1 MIRSL
6 PGNGPP
12 AVNRNREKGFTMR
25 KRSFFAFHGA
35 ASLCL
40 VCSAVL
46 AACSSGKAAAPPNPP
61 PEVGVVTLHPQ
72 PVTITTDL
80 PGRTVA
86 YRIAEVRPQ
95 VSGVIVKRLFTEGSE
110 VKAGQQL
117 YQIDPAPFQANLES
131 AQASLARARA
141 TLKSAALLAQR
152 YKPLAEAHAVS
163 QQNYDNAIAAES
175 QAAADIALAKAAVD
189 TAHINLAYTRMFSPI
204 SGRTGRSSVTEGALV
219 DANQRTAL
227 VVVQQL
233 DPIYVD
239 VTQPSTM
246 LLRLQ
251 REFAS
256 GQLKKVGESQARAQ
270 LMLEDNIRYEQA
282 GKLQFAEVTVD
293 SGTGSVTLRAV
304 FPNPQHTLL
313 PGMFVHE
320 QLQEGVNEQGL
331 LVPQRA
337 ITRNSLGDAT
347 TMVVGADN
355 MVSTR
360 VIKTERAIGDQWL
373 VSDGVAAGDKVI
385 VIGLQRLGSGVVKVK
400 PTEVSR
406 DQLNG
411 ERVAA
416 ANPTGV
422 EGPANSQSRLKQ

>member
-1 MIRSL
+1 M
-6 PGNGPP
+6 
-12 AVNRNREKGFTMR
+12 
-25 KRSFFAFHGA
+25 
-35 ASLCL
+35 
-40 VCSAVL
+40 
-46 AACSSGKAAAPPNPP
+46 
-61 PEVGVVTLHPQ
+61 VTLHPQ

-175 QAAADIALAKAAVD
+175 QAEADIALAKAAVD
-189 TAHINLAYTRMFSPI
+189 TAHINLTYTRMFSPI

-251 REFAS
+251 RELAN
-256 GQLKKVGESQARAQ
+256 GQLKKVGDRQAQ
-270 LMLEDNIRYEQA
+270 SKLTLEDNTLYERT
-282 GKLQFAEVTVD
+282 GKLEFAEVTVD

-320 QLQEGVNEQGL
+320 QLEEGVNEQGL

-337 ITRNSLGDAT
+337 ITHNSRGEAT
-347 TMVVGADN
+347 TMVVGADDT
-355 MVSTR
+355 VSTR

-373 VSDGVAAGDKVI
+373 VSGGVAAGDKVI
-385 VIGLQRLGSGVVKVK
+385 VVGLQRLRSGVVKVK
-400 PTEVSR
+400 PMEVSR
-406 DQLNG
+406 DQLDG
-411 ERVAA
+411 GQVAS
-416 ANPTGV
+416 ANLTGV
-422 EGPANSQSRLKQ
+422 EETANSRSRLEP

>member
-1 MIRSL
+1 MH
-6 PGNGPP
+6 
-12 AVNRNREKGFTMR
+12 NRRI
-25 KRSFFAFHGA
+25 SPFHRTSILG
-35 ASLCL
+35 L
-40 VCSAVL
+40 VCSSIL
-46 AACSSGKAAAPPNPP
+46 AACSSGKTAALPNPP

-80 PGRTVA
+80 PGRMAA
-86 YRIAEVRPQ
+86 YRVAEVRPQ

-141 TLKSAALLAQR
+141 TLKSAALLTQR

-163 QQNYDNAIAAES
+163 EQNYDNAIAAES
-175 QAAADIALAKAAVD
+175 QAEADIAAAKAAVD

-256 GQLKKVGESQARAQ
+256 GQMKKVGEAQARAQ
-270 LMLEDNIRYEQA
+270 LMLEDNTRYEQS
-282 GKLQFAEVTVD
+282 GTLQFAEVAVD

-304 FPNPQHTLL
+304 FPNPRHILL

-320 QLQEGVNEQGL
+320 QIEEGVNEHGL

-337 ITRNSLGDAT
+337 ITHNARGEAT
-347 TMVVGADN
+347 TMVVSAN
-355 MVSTR
+355 NTVSAR

-373 VSDGVAAGDKVI
+373 VSDGVAAGDRVI
-385 VIGLQRLGSGVVKVK
+385 VVGLQRLGSGVAEVK
-400 PTEVSR
+400 PVEVSP
-406 DQLNG
+406 DQLNS
-411 ERVAA
+411 EKVAST
-416 ANPTGV
+416 NSTG
-422 EGPANSQSRLKQ
+422 R

>member
-1 MIRSL
+1 MMHHRSIS
-6 PGNGPP
+6 PI
-12 AVNRNREKGFTMR
+12 NRT
-25 KRSFFAFHGA
+25 SILA
-35 ASLCL
+35 L
-40 VCSAVL
+40 VYVSIL
-46 AACSSGKAAAPPNPP
+46 TACSSAKPAVQSAP

-80 PGRTVA
+80 PGRTAA
-86 YRIAEVRPQ
+86 YRVAEVRPQ

-141 TLKSAALLAQR
+141 TLKSAALLTQR

-163 QQNYDNAIAAES
+163 QQDYDNAIAAES
-175 QAAADIALAKAAVD
+175 QAEADIALAKAAVD

-270 LMLEDNIRYEQA
+270 LMLEDNTRYEQS
-282 GKLQFAEVTVD
+282 GTLQFAEVAVD

-304 FPNPQHTLL
+304 FPNPQHILL

-320 QLQEGVNEQGL
+320 QLEEGVNEHGL

-337 ITRNSLGDAT
+337 VTHNLRGDAT
-347 TMVVGADN
+347 TMVVGADDS
-355 MVSTR
+355 VSSR

-373 VSDGVAAGDKVI
+373 VSDGVTAGDRVI
-385 VIGLQRLGSGVVKVK
+385 VAGLQRLGSGVVKVK
-400 PTEVSR
+400 PMEVSP
-406 DQLNG
+406 DQLNSG
-411 ERVAA
+411 QVAS
-416 ANPTGV
+416 ANLTGAL
-422 EGPANSQSRLKQ
+422 GTANSRSLLKP

>member
-1 MIRSL
+1 
-6 PGNGPP
+6 
-12 AVNRNREKGFTMR
+12 MR
-25 KRSFFAFHGA
+25 KRSFFALHRA

-40 VCSAVL
+40 LCSAGL
-46 AACSSGKAAAPPNPP
+46 AACSSGTTAAPSNPP
-61 PEVGVVTLHPQ
+61 PEVGVVTLHSQ

-80 PGRTVA
+80 PGRMTA

-95 VSGVIVKRLFTEGSE
+95 VSGVIIKRLFTEGSE

-141 TLKSAALLAQR
+141 TLKSAALLMQR

-163 QQNYDNAIAAES
+163 QQDYDNAIAAES
-175 QAAADIALAKAAVD
+175 QAEADIAFAKAAVD

-256 GQLKKVGESQARAQ
+256 GQLKKVGESQARAW
-270 LMLEDNIRYEQA
+270 LMLEDNTRYEQS
-282 GKLQFAEVTVD
+282 GTLQFAEVAVD

-304 FPNPQHTLL
+304 FPNPRHILL

-320 QLQEGVNEQGL
+320 QIEEGVDEHGL

-337 ITRNSLGDAT
+337 ITHNARDEAT
-347 TMVVGADN
+347 TMVVGAN
-355 MVSTR
+355 NTVSTR

-373 VSDGVAAGDKVI
+373 VSDGVAAGDRVI
-385 VIGLQRLGSGVVKVK
+385 VVGLQRLGSGVAEVK
-400 PTEVSR
+400 PMEVSP
-406 DQLNG
+406 DQLNSG
-411 ERVAA
+411 QVAST
-416 ANPTGV
+416 NPTGV
-422 EGPANSQSRLKQ
+422 EGPAISRTLTP

>member
-1 MIRSL
+1 MHTRSL
-6 PGNGPP
+6 LPLHKVP
-12 AVNRNREKGFTMR
+12 T
-25 KRSFFAFHGA
+25 
-35 ASLCL
+35 LCL
-40 VCSAVL
+40 LCSVAL
-46 AACSSGKAAAPPNPP
+46 AACSSGKTAAPPNPP

-86 YRIAEVRPQ
+86 YRVAEVRPQ
-95 VSGVIVKRLFTEGSE
+95 VSGVILKRLFIEGSE

-131 AQASLARARA
+131 TQASLARARA
-141 TLKSAALLAQR
+141 TLKSATLLTQR

-175 QAAADIALAKAAVD
+175 QAAADIASAKAAVD
-189 TAHINLAYTRMFSPI
+189 AAHINLAYTRVLSPI

-227 VVVQQL
+227 MVVQQL

-239 VTQPSTM
+239 VTQPSTI

-256 GQLKKVGESQARAQ
+256 GQLKKVGEAQAQAK
-270 LMLEDNIRYEQA
+270 LILEDDTPYEPT
-282 GKLQFAEVTVD
+282 GKLQFAEVAVD

-304 FPNPQHTLL
+304 FPNPQHILL
-313 PGMFVHE
+313 SGMFVHE
-320 QLQEGVNEQGL
+320 QLEEGVNEQGL
-331 LVPQRA
+331 LVSQRA
-337 ITRNSLGDAT
+337 ISHNSLGDAT

-355 MVSTR
+355 TVSTR

-373 VSDGVAAGDKVI
+373 VSGGVAAGDRVI
-385 VIGLQRLGSGVVKVK
+385 VVGLQRLGSGVVKVRPK
-400 PTEVSR
+400 EVSP
-406 DQLNG
+406 DTLNS
-411 ERVAA
+411 EQVAA
-416 ANPTGV
+416 ANPAGITR
-422 EGPANSQSRLKQ
+422 PANSQSSLKQ

>member
-1 MIRSL
+1 MHTHSL
-6 PGNGPP
+6 LPYRRAPI
-12 AVNRNREKGFTMR
+12 
-25 KRSFFAFHGA
+25 
-35 ASLCL
+35 LCL
-40 VCSAVL
+40 LCSAAL
-46 AACSSGKAAAPPNPP
+46 AACSSGKTAAPPNPP

-86 YRIAEVRPQ
+86 YRVAEVRPQ
-95 VSGVIVKRLFTEGSE
+95 VSGVILKRLFTEGSE

-131 AQASLARARA
+131 AQASLARAQA
-141 TLKSAALLAQR
+141 TLTSARLLVQR
-152 YKPLAEAHAVS
+152 YKPLTEAHAVS
-163 QQNYDNAIAAES
+163 QRDYDNAVAAQD
-175 QAAADIALAKAAVD
+175 QAAADVASAKAAVD
-189 TAHINLAYTRMFSPI
+189 TAHINLAYTRVLSPI

-227 VVVQQL
+227 MVVQQL

-239 VTQPSTM
+239 VTQPSTI

-256 GQLKKVGESQARAQ
+256 GQLKKVGEAQAQAK
-270 LMLEDNIRYEQA
+270 LILEDDTPYEPT
-282 GKLQFAEVTVD
+282 GKLQFAEVAVD

-304 FPNPQHTLL
+304 FPNPQHILL

-320 QLQEGVNEQGL
+320 QLEEGVNEQGL
-331 LVPQRA
+331 LVSQRA
-337 ITRNSLGDAT
+337 ISHNSLGDAT

-355 MVSTR
+355 TVSTR

-373 VSDGVAAGDKVI
+373 VSGGVAAGDRVI
-385 VIGLQRLGSGVVKVK
+385 VVGLQRLGSGVVKVRPK
-400 PTEVSR
+400 EVSP
-406 DQLNG
+406 DQLNS
-411 ERVAA
+411 EQVAA
-416 ANPTGV
+416 TNPAGNT
-422 EGPANSQSRLKQ
+422 GPANSGHR

>member
-1 MIRSL
+1 
-6 PGNGPP
+6 
-12 AVNRNREKGFTMR
+12 V
-25 KRSFFAFHGA
+25 
-35 ASLCL
+35 
-40 VCSAVL
+40 
-46 AACSSGKAAAPPNPP
+46 PPNPP
-61 PEVGVVTLHPQ
+61 PEVGVMTLHPQ

-95 VSGVIVKRLFTEGSE
+95 ASGVILKRLFTEGSE

-141 TLKSAALLAQR
+141 TLKSATLLAQR
-152 YKPLAEAHAVS
+152 FKPLAEAHAVS
-163 QQNYDNAIAAES
+163 QQDYDNAAAAES
-175 QAAADIALAKAAVD
+175 QAAADIAMAKAAVD
-189 TAHINLAYTRMFSPI
+189 TAHINLAYTRVFSPI

-219 DANQRTAL
+219 DANQSTAM

-251 REFAS
+251 REFA
-256 GQLKKVGESQARAQ
+256 GGKLKKVGETQAQAK
-270 LMLEDNIRYEQA
+270 LTLEDDALYEQT
-282 GKLQFAEVTVD
+282 GKLQFTEVTVA
-293 SGTGSVTLRAV
+293 SSTGSVTLRSV

-320 QLQEGVNEQGL
+320 QLDEGINEHGL

-337 ITRNSLGDAT
+337 ISHNSRGEAT

-373 VSDGVAAGDKVI
+373 VSGGVAAGDKVI

-406 DQLNG
+406 DQLSG
-411 ERVAA
+411 EQVAS
-416 ANPTGV
+416 ANLTGV
-422 EGPANSQSRLKQ
+422 EGTANSRSRLKP

>member
-1 MIRSL
+1 
-6 PGNGPP
+6 
-12 AVNRNREKGFTMR
+12 MR
-25 KRSFFAFHGA
+25 KRSFFAVHRA
-35 ASLCL
+35 TSLCL
-40 VCSAVL
+40 VCGAGL
-46 AACSSGKAAAPPNPP
+46 AACSSAKTAAPVNPP
-61 PEVGVVTLHPQ
+61 PEVGVMTLHPQ

-80 PGRTVA
+80 PGRLTA
-86 YRIAEVRPQ
+86 YRVAEVRPQ

-141 TLKSAALLAQR
+141 TQKSAALLTQR

-175 QAAADIALAKAAVD
+175 QAEADIASAKAAVD
-189 TAHINLAYTRMFSPI
+189 TARINLAYTRMFSPI

-219 DANQRTAL
+219 DANQSKAL

-239 VTQPSTM
+239 VTQPSTT

-251 REFAS
+251 RELAS
-256 GQLKKVGESQARAQ
+256 GQMKKVGESQARAQ
-270 LMLEDNIRYEQA
+270 LILEDSTRYEQT
-282 GKLQFAEVTVD
+282 GKLQFAEVAVD

-304 FPNPQHTLL
+304 FPNPQHILL

-320 QLQEGVNEQGL
+320 QLEEGVNEQGL

-337 ITRNSLGDAT
+337 ITHNSRGEAT
-347 TMVVGADN
+347 TMVVSAN
-355 MVSTR
+355 NTVSTR

-373 VSDGVAAGDKVI
+373 VSDGVAAGDRVI
-385 VIGLQRLGSGVVKVK
+385 VAGLQRLGSGVAEVK
-400 PTEVSR
+400 PMEVSP
-406 DQLNG
+406 DQLNSG
-411 ERVAA
+411 QAVSTH
-416 ANPTGV
+416 PTGI
-422 EGPANSQSRLKQ
+422 EGPVVSGTLSP